1 MIIEHRIG
9 KYPERTKHGSGYV
22 SDDDDQDHSIGVESI
37 PKKRNNSSKDNELGF
52 VEDIW
57 L

>member
-1 MIIEHRIG
+1 MIIYAMIL
-9 KYPERTKHGSGYV
+9 YV
-22 SDDDDQDHSIGVESI
+22 SDDDDQDHSIGSESI
-37 PKKRNNSSKDNELGF
+37 PNKRNNGSKDNELGF